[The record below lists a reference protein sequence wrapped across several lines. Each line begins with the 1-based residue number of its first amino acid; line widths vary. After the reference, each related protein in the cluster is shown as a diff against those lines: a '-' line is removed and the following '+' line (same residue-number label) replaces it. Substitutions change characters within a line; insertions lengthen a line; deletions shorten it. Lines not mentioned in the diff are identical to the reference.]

1 MSDEA
6 FYLRNQPSQ
15 NFVLRGVLEESL
27 IPQLEKD
34 MRPRAP
40 FQNVGRTSHFLAM
53 PATSLTT
60 LEFNQLWQPYP
71 IASKVTGVTSNCTL
85 YYVRF

>member
-1 MSDEA
+1 MSAEA

-15 NFVLRGVLEESL
+15 KLVLPGVLEKFL

-40 FQNVGRTSHFLAM
+40 FQKKLEGHHIFFGI
-53 PATSLTT
+53 PAT
-60 LEFNQLWQPYP
+60 QLP
-71 IASKVTGVTSNCTL
+71 
-85 YYVRF
+85 

>member
-15 NFVLRGVLEESL
+15 NFVLPGVLENPL

-34 MRPRAP
+34 MRPRTP
-40 FQNVGRTSHFLAM
+40 FQNVGRTSHFLGM
-53 PATSLTT
+53 PATFLTT
-60 LEFNQLWQPYP
+60 LEFNQLWQPYR
-71 IASKVTGVTSNCTL
+71 ISSKVTGVNT
-85 YYVRF
+85 